1 MYKRQVFGAVNQ
13 IFLEDDG
20 YGYVTAPTVSISTSP
35 GTDATAVA
43 IMTERSGI
51 STGQSIDRI
60 LILNPGSGYTGIPTV
75 SVNGSGIATA
85 GITTLG
91 AVGIVT
97 MTSGGSGYTTTPTV
111 TFSGPGSGTTATGEA
126 VMVGGTISAVRLS
139 NAGTGYTAGQN
150 VTVTIG
156 AATTIGTG
164 NYVFN
169 ETVSVGDVTAR
180 VKVWDASSNTLDIN
194 MLSAMEFPVGGKIV
208 GQESGATYII
218 KSVSYDT
225 PTDFPND
232 DLYQANQ
239 YNDNAEFE
247 SEADNLLDFSER
259 NPFGTF

>member
-1 MYKRQVFGAVNQ
+1 
-13 IFLEDDG
+13 
-20 YGYVTAPTVSISTSP
+20 
-35 GTDATAVA
+35 
-43 IMTERSGI
+43 MTERSGI
-51 STGQSIDRI
+51 ATGQSIDRI

-97 MTSGGSGYTTTPTV
+97 ITSGGSGYTTTPTV
-111 TFSGPGSGTTATGEA
+111 TFSAPTSGTTATGEV